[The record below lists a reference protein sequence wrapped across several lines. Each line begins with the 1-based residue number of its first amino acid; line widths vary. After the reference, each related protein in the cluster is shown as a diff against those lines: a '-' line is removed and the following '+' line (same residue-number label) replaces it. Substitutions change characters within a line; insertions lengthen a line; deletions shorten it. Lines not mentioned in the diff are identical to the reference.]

1 VSFYIKRL
9 EAYGLHSRFDIKLN
23 FRNDINILYGRNGS
37 GKTTILHVLA
47 NLLNGSISRFRF
59 LNFKH
64 IIVVTDENS
73 TIELFRNDKANE
85 LKLMLNS
92 KVISRIK
99 IVEEKSHQITL
110 FEDRESLEYE
120 DDEKNTQKKLK
131 VESPA
136 YFPAFRTMIEAW
148 ASSNRDSSIAYVTV
162 GGSPVRRPQKNSME
176 ELSSLARAFFG
187 QFVPLL
193 RYRSLESIA
202 SELANQVERA
212 TFAVV
217 KSGNDMFSEA
227 FVEAFSAVL
236 LKRHEDRDSVETIVG
251 DIDELY
257 QQIKDKDI
265 LKGASDNLSSELY
278 AKMSQMISSARQTLP
293 QANDEAARAVLSVYR
308 QSLKKQI
315 EIQTK
320 TYAPFEKYV
329 DSVNEFL
336 EGKKIAI
343 LATPSSSPSNR
354 TKLSLIFED
363 GKTAPLQSLSSG
375 ERQIVSML
383 YAASPSFTR
392 LGSIVLIDEP
402 EISLHI
408 DWQRKLLNK
417 MMQQI
422 GNHQIIVCTH
432 SPEIGGDYL
441 DAFQEV
447 QALTPSKKEPIETT
461 ANIDNQNE
469 VDEEIFE

>member
-1 VSFYIKRL
+1 MSFYIRRL

-23 FRNDINILYGRNGS
+23 FRKEINIIYGRNGS
-37 GKTTILHVLA
+37 GKTTTLHILA
-47 NLLNGSISRFRF
+47 NLLNGSIDRFRY

-64 IIVVTDENS
+64 ILLVTGENN
-73 TIELFRNDKANE
+73 TIEIYRDDNAIKVL
-85 LKLMLNS
+85 LNS
-92 KVISRIK
+92 KVVSEIK
-99 IVEEKSHQITL
+99 IAEERSHQMTL
-110 FEDRESLEYE
+110 SDEREPLEHEDVG
-120 DDEKNTQKKLK
+120 KNLQMMLK

-148 ASSNRDSSIAYVTV
+148 ASSNRDTYMTYVTAT
-162 GGSPVRRPQKNSME
+162 GTTKQRRSSQKTSME
-176 ELSSLARAFFG
+176 ELNSLARAFFG
-187 QFVPLL
+187 KFVPLL
-193 RYRSLESIA
+193 WYRSLESIA
-202 SELANQVERA
+202 SELAYQIERA
-212 TFAVV
+212 TFEVV

-236 LKRHEDRDSVETIVG
+236 LKRLEVQDFVETIVR

-257 QQIKDKDI
+257 QQIKNKDI
-265 LKGASDNLSSELY
+265 LKGASNNLSSELY
-278 AKMSQMISSARQTLP
+278 AKMSQIISSAREMLP
-293 QANDEAARAVLSVYR
+293 QGNDEAARAVLSVYR
-308 QSLKKQI
+308 QSLKKQY
-315 EIQTK
+315 ELQTE

-336 EGKKIAI
+336 EGKKISI
-343 LATPSSSPSNR
+343 LATPSSSPTNR

-363 GKTAPLQSLSSG
+363 GKTAPLQALSSG

-383 YAASPSFTR
+383 YAASPSLAK

-432 SPEIGGDYL
+432 SLEIGGNYL
-441 DAFQEV
+441 DAFQEL
-447 QALTPSKKEPIETT
+447 QALTPTKKEPMETS
-461 ANIDNQNE
+461 ANIDNQDE
-469 VDEEIFE
+469 MDEEIF